1 MTACPGGGGLGAAL
15 PPPSA
20 ARGQVKPLS
29 SGLEVAYAAEPWPP
43 PPTHV
48 RISALGTLQQ
58 SSGGGEEIFDFS
70 FANHGGQT
78 PEEAATLAAPVL
90 SSQWE
95 GHSLGISTKATLTGC
110 RAETVDETGKISSS
124 FYVPI
129 TPIIGDA
136 PSVLITVLST
146 CVTLETETPN
156 DHGRY
161 VRGRFYPPG
170 YVYPI
175 MGSTSSLGDAG
186 YYAAAWAGFITAIN
200 DTGLVVA
207 VASTTGGGQ
216 IADVTGVSVATVI
229 DTVRRR
235 RNHVTTQRTPISAV

>member
-1 MTACPGGGGLGAAL
+1 MT
-15 PPPSA
+15 
-20 ARGQVKPLS
+20 
-29 SGLEVAYAAEPWPP
+29 P

-58 SSGGGEEIFDFS
+58 SPGGGAEIFDFS
-70 FANHGGQT
+70 WANHGGQT
-78 PEEAATLAAPVL
+78 PQEAAQLAAPVL
-90 SSQWE
+90 SAQWE
-95 GHSLGISTKATLTGC
+95 GHNLSISTHATLTGC

-129 TPIIGDA
+129 TPIVGDA
-136 PSVLITVLST
+136 PNSISTVLST

-161 VRGRFYPPG
+161 VRGRFYPPA
-170 YVYPI
+170 YVTPQV
-175 MGSTSSLGDAG
+175 GSTSSLSDAG
-186 YYAAAWAGFITAIN
+186 YYAQAWAGFVTALN
-200 DTGLVVA
+200 DVGLVVA

-235 RNHVTTQRTPISAV
+235 RNHVTTQRTSINPV